1 LFNNSALT
9 PVKLSDTEKIYKM
22 RRPEIRILIPAFMV
36 ACLLSQD
43 LNAQDIR
50 NDLTGSSF
58 KYDEVKGIGHE
69 EGCTRRDPSD
79 VIKVESTYY
88 VYYTKVFGRAP
99 GYWGTLWYATSTDE
113 GYTWIEQGEIL
124 GLGKEGTFDSQAT
137 FTPNILCAERKYW
150 LYYTGV
156 KPTPG
161 NEKGAFENNS
171 TSDITALGLAVA
183 DSPDGPFI
191 RLSDEPILKVSP
203 EPEKFDSYRIDDASL
218 LYRNG
223 LYWLYYKGRSRI
235 HGQGGPAHTQMG
247 VAYSN
252 RPGGPFVKLGRPILP
267 GSHEVLI
274 WPQGTGVAALAS
286 ASSTFEY
293 AADGIDFTGY
303 GLATKAENRP
313 NAPGAYRPDLT
324 LPVVEGEGLQWGI
337 SMIHNGDEAYLIRYE
352 LIKKDN

>member
-1 LFNNSALT
+1 MQSSKQHLTFLFISLFLTSTGISAQNI
-9 PVKLSDTEKIYKM
+9 K
-22 RRPEIRILIPAFMV
+22 
-36 ACLLSQD
+36 
-43 LNAQDIR
+43 
-50 NDLTGSSF
+50 NDFTGISF

-69 EGCTRRDPSD
+69 KGCTRRDPSD
-79 VIKVESTYY
+79 VIKVDKTWY

-99 GYWGTLWYATSTDE
+99 GYWGTLWYATSGDE
-113 GYTWIEQGEIL
+113 GYTWKEQGEIL
-124 GLGKEGTFDSQAT
+124 GLGKKDSFDSQAT
-137 FTPNILCAERKYW
+137 FTPNILYAEGKYW

-171 TSDITALGLAVA
+171 STDITALGLAVA

-191 RLSDEPILKVSP
+191 RICEEPILKVSP

-247 VAYSN
+247 VAYSKK
-252 RPGGPFVKLGRPILP
+252 PEGPFVKLDLPILA

-274 WPQGTGVAALAS
+274 WPHGTGVAALAS
-286 ASSTFEY
+286 LSSTFEY
-293 AADGIDFTGY
+293 ASDGVDFTSKP
-303 GLATKAENRP
+303 LAAKTENRP

-324 LPVVEGEGLQWGI
+324 KTVIIGEGLKWGI
-337 SMIHNGDEAYLIRYE
+337 SMIHHGDEAYLIRYE
-352 LIKKDN
+352 LKKNDK